1 MKVKK
6 SVSCD
11 IYKIKY
17 TPLLFREFLHD
28 TTKKKLKRTRNHM
41 QLFNT
46 MCNYVHTMCNHY
58 LSHKK

>member
-28 TTKKKLKRTRNHM
+28 MTKKKLKRTQNHM

-46 MCNYVHTMCNHY
+46 VC
-58 LSHKK
+58 